1 MQTRIIKI
9 NPEDI
14 ELSETK
20 ELLEE
25 AGRILKAGGLV
36 AFPTETVY
44 GLGGNAMD
52 AAAAASIYRAKGRP
66 SDNPLIVHIADKEA
80 IGRVVREV
88 PPKAEKLMDAFWP
101 GPLTLIMEKSGEVPP
116 ETTGGLQTVAVRL
129 PVNETARALIRAGGG
144 YIAAPSA
151 NLSGRPSPTTAAH
164 VITDL
169 NGVIDMIIDGGD
181 ACLGLESTIV
191 DMSVEPPIIL
201 RPGYITME
209 MIEDVIGI
217 TLMDESIISP
227 DSKAVPKAPG
237 MKYRH
242 YAPRADLVVV
252 EGTPD
257 KVVAQIT
264 AMASEDIS
272 NGRPVGIITTDE
284 MVPCY
289 DIGIVKSIGTRLKAE
304 SIARNLYKILREFND
319 TDVEKI
325 YSEAFDDSGVG
336 KAIMNRLLKA
346 AGQQVIHLAGG
357 TEDGDIRRII
367 FVSNGDTACGPLACI
382 LLQNTKLEWELD
394 IESRGL
400 VVLFPEPFN
409 EKLEAVAASHG
420 MSLAGHVARQLTKDD
435 VKDDT
440 LFLTMELSQKIRLM
454 EDYGDEIHA
463 VSLGEMLGDPDLEIV
478 PPYGEELP
486 AYGECYELLDRL
498 MRRLAGK
505 INVDMRRKQELRK
518 GRKES

>member
-164 VITDL
+164 AAEILTGSPRITDRKDP
-169 NGVIDMIIDGGD
+169 ITAPMKSDG
-181 ACLGLESTIV
+181 T
-191 DMSVEPPIIL
+191 
-201 RPGYITME
+201 
-209 MIEDVIGI
+209 
-217 TLMDESIISP
+217 ISP
-227 DSKAVPKAPG
+227 
-237 MKYRH
+237 
-242 YAPRADLVVV
+242 
-252 EGTPD
+252 
-257 KVVAQIT
+257 
-264 AMASEDIS
+264 
-272 NGRPVGIITTDE
+272 
-284 MVPCY
+284 
-289 DIGIVKSIGTRLKAE
+289 
-304 SIARNLYKILREFND
+304 
-319 TDVEKI
+319 
-325 YSEAFDDSGVG
+325 
-336 KAIMNRLLKA
+336 
-346 AGQQVIHLAGG
+346 
-357 TEDGDIRRII
+357 
-367 FVSNGDTACGPLACI
+367 PL
-382 LLQNTKLEWELD
+382 
-394 IESRGL
+394 
-400 VVLFPEPFN
+400 
-409 EKLEAVAASHG
+409 
-420 MSLAGHVARQLTKDD
+420 
-435 VKDDT
+435 
-440 LFLTMELSQKIRLM
+440 
-454 EDYGDEIHA
+454 
-463 VSLGEMLGDPDLEIV
+463 
-478 PPYGEELP
+478 
-486 AYGECYELLDRL
+486 
-498 MRRLAGK
+498 
-505 INVDMRRKQELRK
+505 
-518 GRKES
+518 